1 MSVVGIWIRA
11 DKVII
16 EASRLI
22 DTYNMVAASSL
33 LILDGCC
40 LAIMAA
46 VGVATLVL
54 NNAGVLAVVSC
65 ASNLEFTL

>member
-22 DTYNMVAASSL
+22 DAYNMVAASSL

-46 VGVATLVL
+46 VGVVTLML
-54 NNAGVLAVVSC
+54 NNTGVLAVVSFVSTR
-65 ASNLEFTL
+65 SN